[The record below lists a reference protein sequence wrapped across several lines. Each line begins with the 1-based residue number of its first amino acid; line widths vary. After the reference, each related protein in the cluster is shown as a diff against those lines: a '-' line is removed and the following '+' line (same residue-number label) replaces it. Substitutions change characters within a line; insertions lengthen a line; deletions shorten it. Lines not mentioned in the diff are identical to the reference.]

1 MDSSYLDSLV
11 NNKANLNL
19 STGDGTIDGFD
30 SQDVSLLYLF
40 RIMRKNY
47 LLHDSNLYH
56 YQGEDTNGCPS
67 IVGAV

>member
-30 SQDVSLLYLF
+30 SQDVSLLYLH
-40 RIMRKNY
+40 
-47 LLHDSNLYH
+47 L
-56 YQGEDTNGCPS
+56 E
-67 IVGAV
+67 